1 MRGELFHCS
10 QLRGYITTQVD
21 DPRNTDNAWMETVA
35 YHFHCSPET
44 VACLHL
50 GGGDDAASATW
61 LRMDSAAEPRY
72 AKLYASHRVWTDVR
86 RTPFTAFTAFT
97 RQL

>member
-1 MRGELFHCS
+1 M
-10 QLRGYITTQVD
+10 D

-35 YHFHCSPET
+35 YHFHCCPLLGAA
-44 VACLHL
+44 ACPQL
-50 GGGDDAASATW
+50 GGGDDATSATW